1 MSFFGLAFAL
11 LMVAAG
17 LIAWRWPELI
27 SSYSMMSRKELANV
41 DLKAAGRTSLVT
53 MCATAV
59 AVLAL
64 YYPLYYT
71 GHYTL
76 AIELSIVAVF
86 AGCIALVYA
95 LRKYDRNPGRKKG
108 TVAVAVTAVVAAVV
122 CIMLFSWSRPVQI
135 TVENG
140 AVEFSGAYGMTV
152 PGNRLRSVSVME
164 TLPEIELRTNG
175 IGMGNIQTGH
185 FRLEGTGPCRLYV
198 NLRFSPFVQLVLDD
212 GEIIIFNTSEKD
224 RTMELYESCVELCMS
239 GTAGTGEIEE

>member
-17 LIAWRWPELI
+17 LIAWRWPGLI
-27 SSYSMMSRKELANV
+27 SFYSMMSRKELANV

-95 LRKYDRNPGRKKG
+95 LRKYDGNPGRKKG

-122 CIMLFSWSRPVQI
+122 CIMLFSWSGPVQI
-135 TVENG
+135 TVEDD

-185 FRLEGTGPCRLYV
+185 FRLEGIGPCRLYV

-224 RTMELYESCVELCMS
+224 RTMELYESCAELCMS

>member
-11 LMVAAG
+11 LMVVAG

-122 CIMLFSWSRPVQI
+122 CIMLFSWS
-135 TVENG
+135 
-140 AVEFSGAYGMTV
+140 GMTV

>member
-11 LMVAAG
+11 LMVVAG

-108 TVAVAVTAVVAAVV
+108 TVAVAVTAVVTALASD
-122 CIMLFSWSRPVQI
+122 ISRRDISGLKGPVRA
-135 TVENG
+135 G
-140 AVEFSGAYGMTV
+140 
-152 PGNRLRSVSVME
+152 
-164 TLPEIELRTNG
+164 
-175 IGMGNIQTGH
+175 
-185 FRLEGTGPCRLYV
+185 
-198 NLRFSPFVQLVLDD
+198 
-212 GEIIIFNTSEKD
+212 
-224 RTMELYESCVELCMS
+224 CMS
-239 GTAGTGEIEE
+239 ICDSVHSYSWCLMTGR